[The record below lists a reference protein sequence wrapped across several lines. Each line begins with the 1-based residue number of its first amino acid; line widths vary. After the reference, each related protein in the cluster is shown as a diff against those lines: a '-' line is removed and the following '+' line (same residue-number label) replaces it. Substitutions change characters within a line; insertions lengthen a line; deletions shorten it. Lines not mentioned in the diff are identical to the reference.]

1 MKHDVSTAA
10 QQDEIRLLQT
20 DASDVTLRIQQLE
33 DRYTRESA
41 GGKQEHEQAAT
52 ELEGVFEQQHALL
65 DASYTEKLEAS
76 RLAFEEHVDQLNK
89 IRNQTSDEASRR
101 RADEIANTQSD
112 FEATRLQ
119 LHDSLQLD
127 TGAANEQQKKSAG
140 QCRRYLAQ
148 LEELIEWVQEH
159 LDKRSLALQA
169 VNPTHEKS
177 DDRSSACIKRFKSAL
192 TQSSNQLEAMNR
204 WPLSKIIDS
213 IWAIFI
219 PIAIGFLISYPV
231 GLALRFERLTWLTA
245 VLVTTIILTV
255 VFRAVAQRLLVAK
268 TRNAMP
274 SLHGELVKAKT
285 ALTQAKSAV
294 RQETES
300 TIAQL
305 NSQYQQHLEAND
317 NELNQRSARAESD
330 YANTRKQLETD
341 YQHRYQ
347 ELQVAWNQDTETI
360 RSHFL
365 PQLETCKANY
375 QQQSNSLKQ
384 QFADQQ
390 KRCDEERLQG
400 ISEMQSKWQH
410 RLQHFSAFEQA
421 AQAASQQQRQAW
433 PDGKIEN
440 WDPPATVP
448 AVIPLGTSELVLEE
462 GLRSEDKKATT
473 IWQLPAL
480 LAFPN
485 NASLLFKAHDDGR
498 KAAIRVLQNVMLR
511 YLVSIPAGKLRFTI
525 FDPTGLGQNFSAFM
539 HLADHDERLV
549 NNRIWTEANQIQQ
562 RLTDLTE
569 HMENV
574 IQKYLRNEFQSIQE
588 YNEHAGEVAE
598 PFRVL
603 VIANFPTH
611 FTEES
616 ARRLISIV
624 NSGARCGVYTLI
636 SVDTSLPL
644 PRHIRLEDLQTH
656 HNCLVWDRDRFHWE
670 DETLVDLPLELDS
683 PPDDETMTSM
693 IKVVGRHAE
702 DSNRVEVPFSAV
714 TPARSD
720 WWKGDCAREFDVPL
734 GRVGATQ
741 QLSMKLGRG
750 TSQHVL
756 ISGKTGSG
764 KSTLLHALI
773 TNASLRYSP
782 EQLQFYLIDF
792 KKGVEFKPYADLRLP
807 HARVVAIESERE
819 FGLSVLQNLD
829 EELQKRGELFR
840 TAGVQSLSA
849 YRETN
854 PAQPMPRI
862 LLVVDEFQEFFV
874 ADDKVA
880 HEASLLLDRL
890 VRQGRAFGMHLILGS
905 QTLAG
910 AYSLAR
916 STIGQMAVRIALQCS
931 VADAHLILSE
941 DNTAARLLGRP
952 GEAIYNDANGLFE
965 GNHPFQVVWL
975 PDAERSEYLQKI
987 ENLAITSRHDYG
999 PAIVFEG
1006 HAAADPSEN
1015 QTLNQCLSL
1024 GDSNET
1030 TPTECAWLGAAVAIK
1045 DPTSVVMRPQSG
1057 SNLLIVGQDQDL
1069 ALGMFISSLLSLS
1082 ATRPL
1087 RQDGTKLRSVRFH
1100 VLDGEHDNPTTLR
1113 FQDRLPAD
1121 MPLDINFHGPREAKE
1136 IITNLAEQ
1144 IRNRGDQPDQK
1155 FEPQYVLIYDLARFR
1170 ELKPA
1175 ADDFGFSSFGEDE
1188 PKNPAGQ
1195 LAEILRD
1202 GPALGVHVLI
1212 WADSYNNVTRWFE
1225 RALLRDFAY
1234 RVLFQMSAVDSS
1246 NLMDSAAA
1254 SHLGPFRALLYD
1266 DDRGQSEKF
1275 RPYGPPSED
1284 YLRRITKQLVTP
1296 PPPPSDDDPGP
1307 TTSEANS
1314 FA

>member
-10 QQDEIRLLQT
+10 QQNEIRLLQT
-20 DASDVTLRIQQLE
+20 NASDVTLRLQQLE
-33 DRYTRESA
+33 DQYARDSA
-41 GGKQEHEQAAT
+41 GAAKEFEQTST
-52 ELEGVFEQQHALL
+52 ELERVSQGQHAQL

-76 RLAFEEHVDQLNK
+76 RLAFEEQVDQLNQ
-89 IRNQTSDEASRR
+89 IRNQKSDEASRR
-101 RADEIANTQSD
+101 RADEIDQAKSD

-119 LHDSLQLD
+119 LRDSLQLD
-127 TGAANEQQKKSAG
+127 TGAANEEQKKSTG
-140 QCRRYLAQ
+140 KCRKYLAQ
-148 LEELIEWVQEH
+148 LEDLIEWVQEH
-159 LDKRSLALQA
+159 LDKRSLSLQV
-169 VNPTHEKS
+169 VNPSQEQSTDE
-177 DDRSSACIKRFKSAL
+177 SSACIKRFKAAA
-192 TQSSNQLEAMNR
+192 TQASQQLEAMNR
-204 WPLSKIIDS
+204 WPLSKITDS

-219 PIAIGFLISYPV
+219 PLLIGCLISYPI
-231 GLALRFERLTWLTA
+231 GLALRFEKLTWITA
-245 VLVTTIILTV
+245 VLVSTIILTV
-255 VFRAVAQRLLVAK
+255 IFRIIAQRLLVIRIRK
-268 TRNAMP
+268 VMP

-285 ALTQAKSAV
+285 ALSQANFAA
-294 RQETES
+294 RRETEAA
-300 TIAQL
+300 IEEL
-305 NSQYQQHLEAND
+305 NSQYQLHTEAND
-317 NELNQRSARAESD
+317 TELNQRSERAEAD
-330 YANTRKQLETD
+330 YAHTRQQLETD

-347 ELQVAWNQDTETI
+347 DLQIGWNQDTETI

-365 PQLETCKANY
+365 PQLESCQTH
-375 QQQSNSLKQ
+375 QQEQSNTLKQ
-384 QFADQQ
+384 QLADQQ
-390 KRCDEERLQG
+390 KRYDEERLQE
-400 ISEMQSKWQH
+400 ITEIHSRWQQ
-410 RLQHFSAFEQA
+410 RLDHFAAFA
-421 AQAASQQQRQAW
+421 HTARTVSQQQRQAW
-433 PDGKIEN
+433 PDDNIEN
-440 WDPPATVP
+440 WQPPTITP
-448 AVIPLGTSELVLEE
+448 AAIPLGTSRLVLEE
-462 GLRSEDKKATT
+462 GLQRQDEQSTT
-473 IWQLPAL
+473 TWQLPAL
-480 LAFPN
+480 LAFPD
-485 NASLLFKAHDDGR
+485 NASLFIKAHDEGR
-498 KAAIRVLQNVMLR
+498 EAAVRLLQNAMLR
-511 YLVSIPAGKLRFTI
+511 LLVSIPAGKLRFTI

-549 NNRIWTEANQIQQ
+549 NNRIWTEGNQFQQ

-588 YNEHAGEVAE
+588 YNDHAGEVAE

-603 VIANFPTH
+603 VIANFPNH
-611 FTEES
+611 FSEES
-616 ARRLISIV
+616 ARRLISIA

-656 HNCLVWDRDRFHWE
+656 HNCLVWDRDQFHWE
-670 DETLVDLPLELDS
+670 DETLADLPLQLDS

-714 TPARSD
+714 APAQSD
-720 WWKGDCAREFDVPL
+720 WWKGDCSREFDVPL

-819 FGLSVLQNLD
+819 FGLSVLQRLD
-829 EELQKRGELFR
+829 EELQERGELFR
-840 TAGVQSLSA
+840 KAGVQSLSA
-849 YRETN
+849 YRETS
-854 PAQPMPRI
+854 PDQPMPRI

-880 HEASLLLDRL
+880 HESSLLLDRL

-975 PDAERSEYLQKI
+975 PDAERSEYLKQI
-987 ENLAITSRHDYG
+987 EELAINSHRHDQ
-999 PAIVFEG
+999 PAIIFEG
-1006 HAAADPSEN
+1006 HAAANPSDN
-1015 QTLNQCLSL
+1015 PKLNQRLQL
-1024 GDSNET
+1024 GDAKET
-1030 TPTECAWLGAAVAIK
+1030 NPIECTWLGAAVAIK
-1045 DPTSVVMRPQSG
+1045 DPTSVIMRPQSG
-1057 SNLLIVGQDQDL
+1057 ANLLIVGQDQDL
-1069 ALGMFISSLLSLS
+1069 ALGMLISSLISLA

-1087 RQDGTKLRSVRFH
+1087 RQDGKKTKSVCFH

-1113 FQDRLPAD
+1113 FKDRLPAD
-1121 MPLDINFHGPREAKE
+1121 LPLDINFGGPRDAAEV
-1136 IITNLAEQ
+1136 ITALSAQ
-1144 IRNRGDQPDQK
+1144 IRDRRDQPDQN
-1155 FEPQYVLIYDLARFR
+1155 FEPQYLIIYDLARFR
-1170 ELKPA
+1170 DLKPA

-1188 PKNPAGQ
+1188 TQNPAKQ
-1195 LAEILRD
+1195 LAEILRE
-1202 GPALGVHVLI
+1202 GPALGIHALI

-1246 NLMDSAAA
+1246 NLMDSAGA

-1275 RPYGPPSED
+1275 RPYGPPSDD
-1284 YLRRITKQLVTP
+1284 YLRRVTQQLATP
-1296 PPPPSDDDPGP
+1296 PATPSDDDPGP